1 MVSVQSFARFG
12 ALLLL
17 FLLGALP
24 TWAAAPIT
32 GTITNRTT
40 GKPAAGD
47 DVVLIRLA
55 QGMQE
60 STRTTTDAR
69 GHYSLEVPDE
79 GIHLVRATHDKA
91 NYFKPAP
98 PGTNV
103 VDLDVYNAA
112 AHVKGVASEA
122 DVLRIQTDESGNSLR
137 VVENF
142 FIKNDSAPPLTQFS
156 NQPFDFW
163 LPEGAVVEGSAA
175 LAPGG
180 MPVQAAP
187 VPLTEKGHYTFLF
200 PIRPGET
207 RFQITYRLPYTGS
220 VALTPRL
227 SMTTDTIAIMLPK
240 SMKFEA
246 GATAPY
252 SPVNDEVNAQ
262 TFVARN
268 VSPQQPLG
276 FKLSGKGELP
286 RDTQVGDN
294 GTQTA
299 GASTGA
305 EAQGSAAPS
314 ATADTR
320 PGMGLNNPL
329 DEGGDRDPWAKY
341 KWWILSGLAL
351 LLAAAAGLLLR
362 KPSLQPAFAGVPSG
376 PASSSYE
383 RLGATAAM
391 TPFPVQGAGG
401 SLLQVLKEELF
412 TLETERLQHRI
423 SEPEYMEQKAAL
435 ETVLRRALSRIP
447 SQVTSQS

>member
-1 MVSVQSFARFG
+1 MISVRPTCFSAV
-12 ALLLL
+12 LLLP
-17 FLLGALP
+17 FLLTA
-24 TWAAAPIT
+24 TSSRAATPIT

-40 GKPAAGD
+40 GKPSAGD
-47 DVVLIRLA
+47 EVVLIRLA

-60 STRTTTDAR
+60 ATRATTDAR
-69 GHYSLEVPDE
+69 GHYSLDVPDD

-122 DVLRIQTDESGNSLR
+122 DVLRIQTDPGGNALR
-137 VVENF
+137 IVENF
-142 FIKNDSAPPLTQFS
+142 FVKNDSSPPLTQFS
-156 NQPFDFW
+156 NQPFEFW

-187 VPLTEKGHYTFLF
+187 VPLADKGHYTFLF

-207 RFQITYRLPYTGS
+207 RFQITYRLPYSGTF
-220 VALTPRL
+220 AFAPRL
-227 SMTTDTIAIMLPK
+227 SMTTDTVAIMLPK
-240 SMKFEA
+240 SMKFQA
-246 GATAPY
+246 GATAPFT
-252 SPVNDEVNAQ
+252 PVNDEVNAQ
-262 TFVARN
+262 TYVARN

-276 FKLSGKGELP
+276 FTLSGKGELP
-286 RDTQVGDN
+286 RDTQVGD
-294 GTQTA
+294 A
-299 GASTGA
+299 GAQTSPAAATGDTQST
-305 EAQGSAAPS
+305 APS

-320 PGMGLNNPL
+320 PGIGLNNPL

-362 KPSLQPAFAGVPSG
+362 KPSTQSA
-376 PASSSYE
+376 ASSTTTSP
-383 RLGATAAM
+383 LPGGAAHHASVETRSA
-391 TPFPVQGAGG
+391 GA
-401 SLLQVLKEELF
+401 SLLNVLKEELF
-412 TLETERLQHRI
+412 ALETERLQNRI
-423 SEPEYMEQKAAL
+423 SEPEYVEQKSAL
-435 ETVLRRALSRIP
+435 ETVLRRALSR
-447 SQVTSQS
+447 T